1 MSVFPMRRSGEDN
14 SLGNTVLELLDIV
27 FKQVAK
33 VSHIWKKYVGFGIR
47 KKTIGHS
54 KSILRGFLRASG
66 LSVWWEAGK
75 NGDNGWNKARK
86 WGGVGGGV
94 SSDSG

>member
-1 MSVFPMRRSGEDN
+1 M
-14 SLGNTVLELLDIV
+14 LLDV

-54 KSILRGFLRASG
+54 KSILRGFLRAEG
-66 LSVWWEAGK
+66 LSFWWEAGK
-75 NGDNGWNKARK
+75 NGDNGGRK
-86 WGGVGGGV
+86 PENGVALRGGEF
-94 SSDSG
+94 

>member
-1 MSVFPMRRSGEDN
+1 MRRPGGDN
-14 SLGNTVLELLDIV
+14 SLRNTVLQLLDIV

-33 VSHIWKKYVGFGIR
+33 VSHIWKKYVSFGIR

-66 LSVWWEAGK
+66 LSFWGKQEKVVIMGGIKPESGVALGAG
-75 NGDNGWNKARK
+75 
-86 WGGVGGGV
+86 
-94 SSDSG
+94 